1 MSKKI
6 FISQPMNGRTDE
18 QVLKDRACLIHWAKK
33 KIGEDVEPLETFFD
47 DFGPLQ
53 NRWIIWP
60 AASNFWQ
67 RLTWP
72 CSHPAGRVPAAAALS
87 ISALLTMASPSWRYR
102 PMASCLM
109 SDAPYAPWLS
119 DVLAM
124 LEENKIDRI
133 CVAAPLP
140 GGEVFTG
147 YYHMDMMDKAV
158 VATNIQADA
167 TLDAVCAN
175 GRRIQE
181 AWEEEGDD
189 DE

>member
-1 MSKKI
+1 
-6 FISQPMNGRTDE
+6 
-18 QVLKDRACLIHWAKK
+18 
-33 KIGEDVEPLETFFD
+33 
-47 DFGPLQ
+47 
-53 NRWIIWP
+53 
-60 AASNFWQ
+60 
-67 RLTWP
+67 
-72 CSHPAGRVPAAAALS
+72 
-87 ISALLTMASPSWRYR
+87 MASY
-102 PMASCLM
+102 LN

-133 CVAAPLP
+133 CVATPLP

-175 GRRIQE
+175 GRHIQE
-181 AWEEEGDD
+181 AWESAEDEEEDG
-189 DE
+189 E

>member
-1 MSKKI
+1 
-6 FISQPMNGRTDE
+6 
-18 QVLKDRACLIHWAKK
+18 
-33 KIGEDVEPLETFFD
+33 
-47 DFGPLQ
+47 
-53 NRWIIWP
+53 
-60 AASNFWQ
+60 
-67 RLTWP
+67 
-72 CSHPAGRVPAAAALS
+72 
-87 ISALLTMASPSWRYR
+87 
-102 PMASCLM
+102 MASCLM

-175 GRRIQE
+175 GHHIQE
-181 AWEEEGDD
+181 AWEDAEEEEEG
-189 DE
+189 EE

>member
-1 MSKKI
+1 
-6 FISQPMNGRTDE
+6 
-18 QVLKDRACLIHWAKK
+18 
-33 KIGEDVEPLETFFD
+33 
-47 DFGPLQ
+47 
-53 NRWIIWP
+53 
-60 AASNFWQ
+60 
-67 RLTWP
+67 
-72 CSHPAGRVPAAAALS
+72 
-87 ISALLTMASPSWRYR
+87 MASIL
-102 PMASCLM
+102 A
-109 SDAPYAPWLS
+109 SDAPYASWLS

-175 GRRIQE
+175 GRHIQE
-181 AWEEEGDD
+181 AWEDAEEEEEG
-189 DE
+189 EE

>member
-1 MSKKI
+1 
-6 FISQPMNGRTDE
+6 
-18 QVLKDRACLIHWAKK
+18 
-33 KIGEDVEPLETFFD
+33 
-47 DFGPLQ
+47 
-53 NRWIIWP
+53 
-60 AASNFWQ
+60 
-67 RLTWP
+67 
-72 CSHPAGRVPAAAALS
+72 
-87 ISALLTMASPSWRYR
+87 
-102 PMASCLM
+102 MASCLM
-109 SDAPYAPWLS
+109 SDAPYAPRLS

-175 GRRIQE
+175 GRHIQE
-181 AWEEEGDD
+181 AWEDAEEEEEG
-189 DE
+189 EE

>member
-1 MSKKI
+1 
-6 FISQPMNGRTDE
+6 
-18 QVLKDRACLIHWAKK
+18 
-33 KIGEDVEPLETFFD
+33 
-47 DFGPLQ
+47 
-53 NRWIIWP
+53 
-60 AASNFWQ
+60 
-67 RLTWP
+67 
-72 CSHPAGRVPAAAALS
+72 
-87 ISALLTMASPSWRYR
+87 
-102 PMASCLM
+102 MASCLM

-133 CVAAPLP
+133 CIAAPLP

-175 GRRIQE
+175 GRHIQE
-181 AWEEEGDD
+181 AWEDAEEEEEG
-189 DE
+189 EE

>member
-1 MSKKI
+1 
-6 FISQPMNGRTDE
+6 
-18 QVLKDRACLIHWAKK
+18 
-33 KIGEDVEPLETFFD
+33 
-47 DFGPLQ
+47 
-53 NRWIIWP
+53 
-60 AASNFWQ
+60 
-67 RLTWP
+67 
-72 CSHPAGRVPAAAALS
+72 
-87 ISALLTMASPSWRYR
+87 MASI
-102 PMASCLM
+102 LV
-109 SDAPYAPWLS
+109 SDAPYASWFS

-175 GRRIQE
+175 GRHIQE
-181 AWEEEGDD
+181 AWEDAEEEEEG
-189 DE
+189 EE

>member
-1 MSKKI
+1 
-6 FISQPMNGRTDE
+6 
-18 QVLKDRACLIHWAKK
+18 
-33 KIGEDVEPLETFFD
+33 
-47 DFGPLQ
+47 
-53 NRWIIWP
+53 
-60 AASNFWQ
+60 
-67 RLTWP
+67 
-72 CSHPAGRVPAAAALS
+72 
-87 ISALLTMASPSWRYR
+87 
-102 PMASCLM
+102 M

-175 GRRIQE
+175 GRHIQE
-181 AWEEEGDD
+181 AWEDAEEEEEG
-189 DE
+189 EE